1 MLGGVGEMQARAMAR
16 SAPVYDY
23 INQHKDYYING
34 VDYEY
39 RSRSNIMFRVRN
51 DSVLEGKFI

>member
-1 MLGGVGEMQARAMAR
+1 MQARAMAR
-16 SAPVYDY
+16 SAPIYDY

-34 VDYEY
+34 VENEY